1 MKGVIILSVVT
12 LLTGLMSPSAFPQS
26 EVESDSE
33 YAFDLSEIEKEIEKK
48 PYSIGGFL
56 EFEPVLLGL
65 DRDAAFYKL
74 KFFDED
80 EGQTLEQFN
89 ARLRLEGSYQK
100 GIAGLYFRADGFLG
114 YDYLGWD
121 DEIDLLEGYFSL
133 KPTPSVTIDAG
144 KKVTKWGK
152 GYAWNPVSF
161 VDRLKNPEDPEEALE
176 GFYVLTADFIKSF
189 DGPLQTLA
197 FTPVVIPVT
206 EEINDEFGKTDHINF
221 GAKLYSLLWDTDLD
235 LIFFTGASRTTS
247 YGFDFARNLKPNL
260 EIHGELAWITDFKKK
275 SLDSQGA
282 LSTRESDVLSALLGV
297 RYLTANETTFIV
309 EYYHNGRGISEDD
322 FENFVGFL
330 DQAHDTFL
338 ATGDSS
344 GLNQA
349 DQLSKGSF
357 GGANSMRDYIYIRAS
372 QKEPFDIL
380 YLTPAITS
388 ICNLRDQSFVLIPE
402 LMYSLKTNLDVRLRG
417 AFLVGDRN
425 TEYGEK
431 QNDFRLE
438 LRVRL
443 FF

>member
-1 MKGVIILSVVT
+1 MKGVIILSAVI
-12 LLTGLMSPSAFPQS
+12 LWTGVMPLSAFPQS
-26 EVESDSE
+26 EVESDRE
-33 YAFDLSEIEKEIEKK
+33 YSFDLSEIEEEIEKK

-56 EFEPVLLGL
+56 EFEPTLLGL
-65 DRDAAFYKL
+65 DTDAVFYKL
-74 KFFDED
+74 TFFDES
-80 EGQTLEQFN
+80 EGHTTEQYSG
-89 ARLRLEGSYQK
+89 RLRLEGSYQQ
-100 GIAGLYFRADGFLG
+100 GMSGLYFRADGFLG

-133 KPTPSVTIDAG
+133 KPTPSVTIDVG

-161 VDRLKNPEDPEEALE
+161 VDRPKNPEDPEEALE

-206 EEINDEFGKTDHINF
+206 EELNDEFGKTDHINF
-221 GAKLYSLLWDTDLD
+221 GAKLYSLYRDTDLD
-235 LIFFTGASRTTS
+235 LIFFTGASRTTR

-260 EIHGELAWITDFKKK
+260 EIHGEIAWITDFEKK
-275 SLDSQGA
+275 SLDNQGG
-282 LSTRESDVLSALLGV
+282 LSTKESDVLSALLGF
-297 RYLTANETTFIV
+297 RYLTANETTFIF

-322 FENFVGFL
+322 FVNFVGFV
-330 DQAHDTFL
+330 DQSYDTFL
-338 ATGDSS
+338 TTGDSS

-349 DQLSKGSF
+349 NQLSKGSF
-357 GGANSMRDYIYIRAS
+357 GGANPMRDYIYVRAS

-402 LMYSLKTNLDVRLRG
+402 LRYSLKTNLELRLRA
-417 AFLVGDRN
+417 AFLVGDKN
-425 TEYGEK
+425 SEYGEK

-438 LRVRL
+438 LRAR
-443 FF
+443 FFF

>member
-1 MKGVIILSVVT
+1 MRGIIILPAVI
-12 LLTGLMSPSAFPQS
+12 LWTGLMSLSAFPQS
-26 EVESDSE
+26 EIETDSE
-33 YAFDLSEIEKEIEKK
+33 FTFDLSEIEEEIEKK

-56 EFEPVLLGL
+56 EFEPVLLSL

-80 EGQTLEQFN
+80 EGQTLERFH

-100 GIAGLYFRADGFLG
+100 GIAGLYFRADGHLG

-133 KPTPSVTIDAG
+133 KPTPSATIDVG

-161 VDRLKNPEDPEEALE
+161 VDRPKNPEDPEEALE

-206 EEINDEFGKTDHINF
+206 EEVNDKFGKTDHINF
-221 GAKLYSLLWDTDLD
+221 GAKLYALYRDTDLD

-275 SLDSQGA
+275 SLDSLGN
-282 LSTRESDVLSALLGV
+282 LSTRGSDALSALLGV
-297 RYLTANETTFIV
+297 RYLTAKETTFIV
-309 EYYHNGRGISEDD
+309 EYYHNGRGIGEDD
-322 FENFVGFL
+322 FENFVEL
-330 DQAHDTFL
+330 VDQAHDTFL

-344 GLNQA
+344 GLDQA
-349 DQLSKGSF
+349 NQLSEGNF
-357 GGANSMRDYIYIRAS
+357 GGANPMRDYVYFRAS
-372 QKEPFDIL
+372 HKEPFDIL

-402 LMYSLKTNLDVRLRG
+402 LMYGLKTNLDLRLRA
-417 AFLVGDRN
+417 AFLVGDKN
-425 TEYGEK
+425 SEYGEK

-438 LRVRL
+438 LRAR
-443 FF
+443 FFF

>member
-1 MKGVIILSVVT
+1 MRGIIILSVVI
-12 LLTGLMSPSAFPQS
+12 LWTGLMSLSAFPQS
-26 EVESDSE
+26 ENEPDSE
-33 YAFDLSEIEKEIEKK
+33 YAFDLSEIEEEIEKK

-74 KFFDED
+74 KFFDKS
-80 EGQTLEQFN
+80 EGQTTERYDM
-89 ARLRLEGSYQK
+89 RLRLEGSYQK
-100 GIAGLYFRADGFLG
+100 GIAGLYFRADGLLG

-133 KPTPSVTIDAG
+133 KPTPSVTIDTG

-161 VDRLKNPEDPEEALE
+161 VDRPKNPEDPEEALE
-176 GFYVLTADFIKSF
+176 GFDVLTADFIKSF

-206 EEINDEFGKTDHINF
+206 EEVNDEFGKTDHINF
-221 GAKLYSLLWDTDLD
+221 GAKLYALYRDTDLD
-235 LIFFTGASRTTS
+235 FIFFKGASRTTS

-260 EIHGELAWITDFKKK
+260 EIHGELAWITDFEEK
-275 SLDSQGA
+275 SLDSQGN
-282 LSTRESDVLSALLGV
+282 LSTSESDVLSALLGF

-309 EYYHNGRGISEDD
+309 EYYHNGRGISKDD
-322 FENFVGFL
+322 FENFVEFV
-330 DQAHDTFL
+330 DQAYDTFL

-349 DQLSKGSF
+349 NELSEGNF
-357 GGANSMRDYIYIRAS
+357 GGANPMRDYIYIRAS

-388 ICNLRDQSFVLIPE
+388 ICNLHDQSFVFIPE
-402 LMYSLKTNLDVRLRG
+402 LMYSLKTNLEIRLRG
-417 AFLVGDRN
+417 AFLVGGGN

-438 LRVRL
+438 LRAR
-443 FF
+443 FFF